1 MAYNLQSLGILYQ
14 YWCLGHLAQD
24 TIGMII
30 KNVNDVYQFPAQ
42 DMRF

>member
-1 MAYNLQSLGILYQ
+1 MAYNFQSLGIPCQ
-14 YWCLGHLAQD
+14 YCGLGHLAQD
-24 TIGMII
+24 TFGMII